1 MFFNFYIIFILHTV
15 SVDYQYTECIAS
27 VNNGLYYISFVLN
40 STCFVLDPMFK
51 RGLEVLD
58 FASR

>member
-27 VNNGLYYISFVLN
+27 VNNGLYIIRVKFYVLCTR
-40 STCFVLDPMFK
+40 SYV
-51 RGLEVLD
+51 
-58 FASR
+58 